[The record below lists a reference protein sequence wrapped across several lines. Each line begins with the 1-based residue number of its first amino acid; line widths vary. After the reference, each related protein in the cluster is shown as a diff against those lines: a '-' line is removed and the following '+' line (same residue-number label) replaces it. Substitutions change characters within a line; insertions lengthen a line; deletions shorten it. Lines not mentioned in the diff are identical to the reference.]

1 MSSQRFPHSGTR
13 PSSTPSASPK
23 RPASSVCCCFI
34 TTRRALTIRSMRS
47 LRPTAA
53 TPSRSKPPRRAASSI
68 LAESQVD
75 AVVVG
80 AGPNG
85 LAAAIVLAAA
95 GKSVRVLEAES
106 TIGGGTRSEA
116 LTLPGYVHDVCSSV
130 LPLAHAP
137 PFYPPLPLAD
147 YGLTYDRPPIPLAHP
162 LDDGSAGVLD
172 RSVAVTASGLGRDGA
187 AYRRLMDPIV
197 RHAELLTRQFLGPP
211 RPSAHL
217 VTLARF
223 GIPALRSAAAL
234 GAGRFRSPQAR
245 ALFVGLGAHSML
257 SLRRPATAS
266 FGLVLAAAGHAY
278 GWPFAHGG
286 SQRVADGLAALLR
299 ARGGTIAVD
308 SRVASMQQV
317 SSSRVVLF
325 DLTPRQ
331 VLLIASGQ
339 WPDDFNRQLQ
349 RFRYGPGVFKVDW
362 ALDGPIPWR
371 AQACRQ
377 AGTVHV
383 GGALDEVVAAEGAV
397 AAGGR
402 AERPFVI
409 LAQPTVAD
417 PTRAP
422 AGKHVGWAYCHVP
435 NGSTVD
441 MRERIEA
448 QVERFAPGFTSRI
461 LARHVMGPA
470 DIERHNAN
478 NVGGDING
486 GIADLRQLFIPPTR
500 RLYATPN
507 PQLYL
512 CSSSTPPGGG
522 VHGVCG
528 YYAARPAP
536 RPGP

>member
-1 MSSQRFPHSGTR
+1 MFPSPSGGGQ
-13 PSSTPSASPK
+13 
-23 RPASSVCCCFI
+23 
-34 TTRRALTIRSMRS
+34 
-47 LRPTAA
+47 AA
-53 TPSRSKPPRRAASSI
+53 GP
-68 LAESQVD
+68 VD
-75 AVVVG
+75 AVIVG

-106 TIGGGTRSEA
+106 TIGGGTRSQA
-116 LTLPGYVHDVCSSV
+116 LTLPGFIHDVCSSV
-130 LPLAHAP
+130 LPLAHAS
-137 PFYPPLPLAD
+137 PFFRTLPLAE
-147 YGLTYDRPPIPLAHP
+147 YGLTYDHPPIPLAHP

-172 RSVAVTASGLGRDGA
+172 RSLAVTASGLGRDGA
-187 AYRRLMDPIV
+187 AYRHLMEPIE
-197 RHAELLTRQFLGPP
+197 RHAALLTRQFLGPP

-234 GAGRFRSPQAR
+234 AASRFRTEQAR

-286 SQRVADGLAALLR
+286 SRRVADALAALLR
-299 ARGGTIAVD
+299 ARGGTVVVD

-317 SSSRVVLF
+317 SSRRVVLF

-331 VLLIASGQ
+331 VLPIASSQ
-339 WPDDFNRQLQ
+339 WPDGFSRQLQ

-371 AQACRQ
+371 APACRQ

-383 GGALDEVVAAEGAV
+383 GGAFDEVVAAEDAV
-397 AAGGR
+397 AEGGV

-461 LARHVMGPA
+461 LARQVMGPA

-486 GIADLRQLFIPPTR
+486 GIADLRQLFIRPTS
-500 RLYATPN
+500 RLYTTPN
-507 PQLYL
+507 RQLYL

-522 VHGVCG
+522 VHGMCG
-528 YYAARPAP
+528 YYAARAAL
-536 RPGP
+536 RRARWS

>member
-1 MSSQRFPHSGTR
+1 
-13 PSSTPSASPK
+13 
-23 RPASSVCCCFI
+23 
-34 TTRRALTIRSMRS
+34 
-47 LRPTAA
+47 
-53 TPSRSKPPRRAASSI
+53 
-68 LAESQVD
+68 LAESPQIFPSSSGGGQGGGRVD
-75 AVVVG
+75 AIVVG

-85 LAAAIVLAAA
+85 LAAAIVLATA
-95 GKSVRVLEAES
+95 GKSVRVLEAET

-116 LTLPGYVHDVCSSV
+116 LTLPGFIHDICSSV
-130 LPLAHAP
+130 LPLAQAS
-137 PFYPPLPLAD
+137 PFFRTLPLAE
-147 YGLTYDRPPIPLAHP
+147 YGLTYDHPPIPLAHP
-162 LDDGSAGVLD
+162 LDDGSAAVLD
-172 RSVAVTASGLGRDGA
+172 RSLGVTASGLGRDGA
-187 AYRRLMDPIV
+187 AYQRLMEPIV
-197 RHAELLTRQFLGPP
+197 RQAELLTRQFLGPP
-211 RPSAHL
+211 RPSRHL

-234 GAGRFRSPQAR
+234 AAGRFRSAQAR

-286 SQRVADGLAALLR
+286 SQRVADSLAALLR
-299 ARGGTIAVD
+299 ARGGTIAPD
-308 SRVASMQQV
+308 SRVGSMAQV
-317 SSSRVVLF
+317 AESRVVLF
-325 DLTPRQ
+325 DLTPHQ
-331 VLLIASGQ
+331 VLPIASGQ
-339 WPDDFNRQLQ
+339 WPDGFNRQLQ

-383 GGALDEVVAAEGAV
+383 GGGFDEVVAAEDAV
-397 AAGGR
+397 AAGEV
-402 AERPFVI
+402 AEQPFVI

-486 GIADLRQLFIPPTR
+486 GIADLRQLFIRPTP

-507 PQLYL
+507 RQLYL
-512 CSSSTPPGGG
+512 CSASTPPGGG
-522 VHGVCG
+522 VHGMCG
-528 YYAARPAP
+528 FYAARTAL
-536 RPGP
+536 RRARWS

>member
-1 MSSQRFPHSGTR
+1 MFPSPSGGGQ
-13 PSSTPSASPK
+13 
-23 RPASSVCCCFI
+23 
-34 TTRRALTIRSMRS
+34 
-47 LRPTAA
+47 AA
-53 TPSRSKPPRRAASSI
+53 GP
-68 LAESQVD
+68 VD
-75 AVVVG
+75 AVIVG

-85 LAAAIVLAAA
+85 LAAAIVLAGA
-95 GKSVRVLEAES
+95 GKSVRLLEAES
-106 TIGGGTRSEA
+106 TIGGGTRSQA
-116 LTLPGYVHDVCSSV
+116 LTLPGFIHDVCSSV
-130 LPLAHAP
+130 LPLAHAS
-137 PFYPPLPLAD
+137 PFFRTLPLAE
-147 YGLTYDRPPIPLAHP
+147 YGLTYDHPPIPLAHP

-172 RSVAVTASGLGRDGA
+172 RSLAVTASGLGRDGA
-187 AYRRLMDPIV
+187 AYRHLMEPIE
-197 RHAELLTRQFLGPP
+197 RHAALLTRQFLGPP

-234 GAGRFRSPQAR
+234 AASRFRTEQAR

-286 SQRVADGLAALLR
+286 SRRVADALAALLR
-299 ARGGTIAVD
+299 ALGGTIALDV
-308 SRVASMQQV
+308 RVASMPQL
-317 SSSRVVLF
+317 SSRRVVLF

-331 VLLIASGQ
+331 VLPIASSQ
-339 WPDDFNRQLQ
+339 WPDGFSRQLQ

-371 AQACRQ
+371 APACRQ

-383 GGALDEVVAAEGAV
+383 GGAFDEVVAAEDAV
-397 AAGGR
+397 AEGGV

-441 MRERIEA
+441 MRGRIEA

-461 LARHVMGPA
+461 LARQVMGPA

-486 GIADLRQLFIPPTR
+486 GIADLRQLFIRPTS

-507 PQLYL
+507 RQLYL

-522 VHGVCG
+522 VHGMCG
-528 YYAARPAP
+528 YYAARAAL
-536 RPGP
+536 RRARWS

>member
-1 MSSQRFPHSGTR
+1 MADTPIPSPSGGGQGGG
-13 PSSTPSASPK
+13 
-23 RPASSVCCCFI
+23 
-34 TTRRALTIRSMRS
+34 L
-47 LRPTAA
+47 
-53 TPSRSKPPRRAASSI
+53 
-68 LAESQVD
+68 D
-75 AVVVG
+75 AFVVG

-85 LAAAIVLAAA
+85 LAAAIVLVGA

-116 LTLPGYVHDVCSSV
+116 LTLPGFIHDICSSV
-130 LPLAHAP
+130 LPLALAS
-137 PFYPPLPLAD
+137 PFFRTLPLSD
-147 YGLTYDRPPIPLAHP
+147 HGLTYDHPPIPLAHP
-162 LDDGSAGVLD
+162 LDDGSAAVLD
-172 RSVAVTASGLGRDGA
+172 RSVDVTASGLGGDGA
-187 AYRRLMDPIV
+187 AYRRLMGPTV
-197 RHAELLTRQFLGPP
+197 RHADLLTGQFLGPP

-217 VTLARF
+217 VTIARF
-223 GIPALRSAAAL
+223 GIPALRSAAVLA
-234 GAGRFRSPQAR
+234 ASRFRTAQAR

-278 GWPFAHGG
+278 GWPFARGG
-286 SQRVADGLAALLR
+286 SQRVADALAAVLR
-299 ARGGTIAVD
+299 ARGGTIATD
-308 SRVASMQQV
+308 SRVGRMAQV
-317 SSSRVVLF
+317 SDGRVVLF

-331 VLLIASGQ
+331 ILPIASDQ
-339 WPDDFNRQLQ
+339 WREGFSRQLQ

-383 GGALDEVVAAEGAV
+383 GGDFDEVVAAEDTV
-397 AAGGR
+397 AEGQV

-435 NGSTVD
+435 NGSTID
-441 MRERIEA
+441 MHERIEA

-461 LARHVMGPA
+461 LARHVMSPA

-486 GIADLRQLFIPPTR
+486 GISDLRQLFIRPTA
-500 RLYATPN
+500 RLYRTPN

-522 VHGVCG
+522 VHGMCG
-528 YYAARPAP
+528 YFAARTAL
-536 RPGP
+536 RRARW

>member
-1 MSSQRFPHSGTR
+1 MGP
-13 PSSTPSASPK
+13 
-23 RPASSVCCCFI
+23 
-34 TTRRALTIRSMRS
+34 
-47 LRPTAA
+47 
-53 TPSRSKPPRRAASSI
+53 
-68 LAESQVD
+68 VD
-75 AVVVG
+75 AVIVG
-80 AGPNG
+80 GGPNG
-85 LAAAIVLAAA
+85 LAAAIVLATA
-95 GKSVRVLEAES
+95 GKSVRVLEAEA
-106 TIGGGTRSEA
+106 TIGGGTRSQA
-116 LTLPGYVHDVCSSV
+116 LTLPGFIHDVCSSV
-130 LPLAHAP
+130 LPLAHAS
-137 PFYPPLPLAD
+137 PFFRTLPLAE
-147 YGLTYDRPPIPLAHP
+147 YGLTYDHPPIPLAHP
-162 LDDGSAGVLD
+162 LDDGSVGVLD
-172 RSVAVTASGLGRDGA
+172 RSVAVTASRFGPDGA
-187 AYRRLMDPIV
+187 AYRGLMEPIV

-234 GAGRFRSPQAR
+234 AAGRFQGPQAR
-245 ALFVGLGAHSML
+245 ALFAGLGAHSML

-286 SQRVADGLAALLR
+286 SQRVADALAAVLR
-299 ARGGTIAVD
+299 ARGGTIALNV
-308 SRVASMQQV
+308 RVASMPQL

-331 VLLIASGQ
+331 VLPIASSQ
-339 WPDDFNRQLQ
+339 WPDGFSRQLQ

-371 AQACRQ
+371 APACRQ
-377 AGTVHV
+377 AGT
-383 GGALDEVVAAEGAV
+383 
-397 AAGGR
+397 
-402 AERPFVI
+402 VI

-461 LARHVMGPA
+461 LARQVMGPA

-486 GIADLRQLFIPPTR
+486 GIADLRQLFIRPTS
-500 RLYATPN
+500 RLYTTPN
-507 PQLYL
+507 RQLYL

-522 VHGVCG
+522 VHGMCG
-528 YYAARPAP
+528 YYAARSAL
-536 RPGP
+536 RRARWS

>member
-1 MSSQRFPHSGTR
+1 MFPSPSGGGQ
-13 PSSTPSASPK
+13 
-23 RPASSVCCCFI
+23 
-34 TTRRALTIRSMRS
+34 
-47 LRPTAA
+47 AA
-53 TPSRSKPPRRAASSI
+53 GP
-68 LAESQVD
+68 VD
-75 AVVVG
+75 AVIVG

-85 LAAAIVLAAA
+85 LAAAIVLAGA
-95 GKSVRVLEAES
+95 GKSVRLLEAES
-106 TIGGGTRSEA
+106 TIGGGTRSQA
-116 LTLPGYVHDVCSSV
+116 LTLPGFIHDVCSSV
-130 LPLAHAP
+130 LPLAHAS
-137 PFYPPLPLAD
+137 PFFRTLPLAE
-147 YGLTYDRPPIPLAHP
+147 YGLTYDHPPIPLAHP

-172 RSVAVTASGLGRDGA
+172 RSLAVTASGLGRDGA
-187 AYRRLMDPIV
+187 AYRHLMEPIE
-197 RHAELLTRQFLGPP
+197 RHAALLTRQFLGPP

-234 GAGRFRSPQAR
+234 AASRFRTEQAR

-286 SQRVADGLAALLR
+286 SRRVADALAALLR
-299 ARGGTIAVD
+299 ARGGTVVVD

-317 SSSRVVLF
+317 SSRRVVLF

-331 VLLIASGQ
+331 VLPIASSQ
-339 WPDDFNRQLQ
+339 WPDGFSRQLQ

-371 AQACRQ
+371 APACRQ

-383 GGALDEVVAAEGAV
+383 GGAFDEVVAAEDAV
-397 AAGGR
+397 AEGGV

-461 LARHVMGPA
+461 LARQVMGPA

-486 GIADLRQLFIPPTR
+486 GIADLRQLFIRPTS

-507 PQLYL
+507 RQLYL

-522 VHGVCG
+522 VHGMCG
-528 YYAARPAP
+528 YYAARSAL
-536 RPGP
+536 RRARWS

>member
-1 MSSQRFPHSGTR
+1 MFPSPSGGGQ
-13 PSSTPSASPK
+13 
-23 RPASSVCCCFI
+23 
-34 TTRRALTIRSMRS
+34 
-47 LRPTAA
+47 AA
-53 TPSRSKPPRRAASSI
+53 GP
-68 LAESQVD
+68 VD
-75 AVVVG
+75 AVIVG

-85 LAAAIVLAAA
+85 LAAAIVLAGA
-95 GKSVRVLEAES
+95 GKSVRLLEAES
-106 TIGGGTRSEA
+106 TIGGGTRSQA
-116 LTLPGYVHDVCSSV
+116 LTLPGFIHDVCSSV
-130 LPLAHAP
+130 LPLAHAS
-137 PFYPPLPLAD
+137 PFFRTLPLAE
-147 YGLTYDRPPIPLAHP
+147 YGLTYDHPPIPLAHP

-172 RSVAVTASGLGRDGA
+172 RSLAVTASGLGRDGA
-187 AYRRLMDPIV
+187 AYRHLMEPIE
-197 RHAELLTRQFLGPP
+197 RHAALLTRQFLGPP

-234 GAGRFRSPQAR
+234 AASRFRTEQAR

-286 SQRVADGLAALLR
+286 SRRVADALAALLR
-299 ARGGTIAVD
+299 ARGGTVVVD

-317 SSSRVVLF
+317 SSRRVVLF

-331 VLLIASGQ
+331 VLPIASSQ
-339 WPDDFNRQLQ
+339 WPDGFSRQLQ

-371 AQACRQ
+371 APACRQ

-383 GGALDEVVAAEGAV
+383 GGAFDEVVAAEDAV
-397 AAGGR
+397 AEGGV

-461 LARHVMGPA
+461 LARQVMGPA

-486 GIADLRQLFIPPTR
+486 GIADLRQLFIRPTS

-507 PQLYL
+507 RQLYL

-522 VHGVCG
+522 VHGMCG
-528 YYAARPAP
+528 YYAARAAL
-536 RPGP
+536 RRARWS

>member
-1 MSSQRFPHSGTR
+1 MFPSPSGGGQGGGR
-13 PSSTPSASPK
+13 
-23 RPASSVCCCFI
+23 
-34 TTRRALTIRSMRS
+34 
-47 LRPTAA
+47 
-53 TPSRSKPPRRAASSI
+53 
-68 LAESQVD
+68 VD

-85 LAAAIVLAAA
+85 LAAAIVLTGA
-95 GKSVRVLEAES
+95 GKSVQVLEAES
-106 TIGGGTRSEA
+106 IIGGGARSDA
-116 LTLPGYVHDVCSSV
+116 LTLPGFVHDICSSV
-130 LPLAHAP
+130 LPLAHAS
-137 PFYPPLPLAD
+137 PFFRTLPLSE
-147 YGLTYDRPPIPLAHP
+147 YGLTYDHPEVPLAHP
-162 LDDGSAGVLD
+162 LDNGSAAVLD
-172 RSVAVTASGLGRDGA
+172 RSVDVTASGLGEDGA
-187 AYRRLMDPIV
+187 AYRRLMEPIV
-197 RHAELLTRQFLGPP
+197 RHADLLTRQFLGPP
-211 RPSAHL
+211 RPSVHL
-217 VTLARF
+217 ATLARF

-234 GAGRFRSPQAR
+234 AAGRFRTPHAR
-245 ALFVGLGAHSML
+245 ALFAGLGAHSML

-286 SQRVADGLAALLR
+286 SQRVADALAEMLR
-299 ARGGTIAVD
+299 SRGGTIATD
-308 SRVASMQQV
+308 RRVGGMEQV
-317 SSSRVVLF
+317 SGGRVVLF

-331 VLLIASGQ
+331 VLPIASGQ
-339 WPDDFNRQLQ
+339 WPDGFSRQLQ

-371 AQACRQ
+371 ADACRR

-383 GGALDEVVAAEGAV
+383 GGAFDEVVAAEDAV
-397 AAGGR
+397 AAGQV

-409 LAQPTVAD
+409 LAQPSVAD

-422 AGKHVGWAYCHVP
+422 DGKHVGWAYCHVP

-461 LARHVMGPA
+461 LARHVMGPV

-486 GIADLRQLFIPPTR
+486 GIADLRQLFIRPTP

-507 PQLYL
+507 RQLYF
-512 CSSSTPPGGG
+512 CSASTPPGGG
-522 VHGVCG
+522 VHGMCG
-528 YYAARPAP
+528 YFAARKALQ
-536 RPGP
+536 RARWS

>member
-1 MSSQRFPHSGTR
+1 MFPSPSGEGQGGGR
-13 PSSTPSASPK
+13 
-23 RPASSVCCCFI
+23 
-34 TTRRALTIRSMRS
+34 
-47 LRPTAA
+47 
-53 TPSRSKPPRRAASSI
+53 
-68 LAESQVD
+68 VD
-75 AVVVG
+75 AIIVG

-95 GKSVRVLEAES
+95 GKSVRMLEAES
-106 TIGGGTRSEA
+106 RIGGGTRSQA
-116 LTLPGYVHDVCSSV
+116 LTLPGFIHDVCSSV
-130 LPLAHAP
+130 LPLAHAS
-137 PFYPPLPLAD
+137 PFFRTLPLAE
-147 YGLTYDRPPIPLAHP
+147 YGLTYDHPPIPLAHP
-162 LDDGSAGVLD
+162 LDDGSAAVLD
-172 RSVAVTASGLGRDGA
+172 RSVAVTASGLDRDGP
-187 AYRRLMDPIV
+187 AYRHLMEPIV

-223 GIPALRSAAAL
+223 GFPALRSAAAL
-234 GAGRFRSPQAR
+234 AAGRFRSPQGR

-278 GWPFAHGG
+278 GWPFARGG
-286 SQRVADGLAALLR
+286 SQRVADALASLLR
-299 ARGGTIAVD
+299 ARGGTIALD
-308 SRVASMQQV
+308 SRVASMQHV
-317 SSSRVVLF
+317 SSGRVVVF

-331 VLLIASGQ
+331 ILPIASAQ
-339 WPDDFNRQLQ
+339 WPDSFNRQLQ

-371 AQACRQ
+371 APACRQ

-383 GGALDEVVAAEGAV
+383 GGAFDEVVAAEEAV
-397 AAGGR
+397 AAGQV
-402 AERPFVI
+402 AEQPFVI

-461 LARHVMGPA
+461 LARHVTGPA

-486 GIADLRQLFIPPTR
+486 GIADLRQLFIRPTP

-507 PQLYL
+507 RQLYL

-522 VHGVCG
+522 VHGMCG
-528 YYAARPAP
+528 FYAARKAL
-536 RPGP
+536 RRARWS

>member
-1 MSSQRFPHSGTR
+1 MFPSPSGEGQGGG
-13 PSSTPSASPK
+13 S
-23 RPASSVCCCFI
+23 
-34 TTRRALTIRSMRS
+34 
-47 LRPTAA
+47 
-53 TPSRSKPPRRAASSI
+53 
-68 LAESQVD
+68 VD
-75 AVVVG
+75 AIVVG

-85 LAAAIVLAAA
+85 LAAAIVLTAA

-116 LTLPGYVHDVCSSV
+116 LTLPGFIHDVCSSV
-130 LPLAHAP
+130 LPLANAS
-137 PFYPPLPLAD
+137 PFFRTLPLAE
-147 YGLTYDRPPIPLAHP
+147 YGLTYDHPPIPLAHP

-172 RSVAVTASGLGRDGA
+172 RSVGVTASGLGRDGT
-187 AYRRLMDPIV
+187 AYRGLMDPIV
-197 RHAELLTRQFLGPP
+197 RQAELLTRQFLGPP

-234 GAGRFRSPQAR
+234 AAGRFQGPQAR

-266 FGLVLAAAGHAY
+266 FGLVLAAAGHAF
-278 GWPFAHGG
+278 GWPFARGG
-286 SQRVADGLAALLR
+286 SQRVADALAAVLR
-299 ARGGTIAVD
+299 AHGGTIAIG
-308 SRVASMQQV
+308 SRVASMHQV

-331 VLLIASGQ
+331 ILPIASGR
-339 WPDDFNRQLQ
+339 WTDGFNRQLQ
-349 RFRYGPGVFKVDW
+349 RFRYGPGIFKVDW

-371 AQACRQ
+371 APACRQ

-383 GGALDEVVAAEGAV
+383 GGAFDEVVAAEDAV
-397 AAGGR
+397 AAGGV

-409 LAQPTVAD
+409 LAQPSVAD
-417 PTRAP
+417 STRAP

-478 NVGGDING
+478 QVGGDING
-486 GIADLRQLFIPPTR
+486 GIADLRQLFIRPTR
-500 RLYATPN
+500 RLYATPDR
-507 PQLYL
+507 QLYL

-522 VHGVCG
+522 VHGMCG
-528 YYAARPAP
+528 YYAARKAL
-536 RPGP
+536 RRARWS

>member
-1 MSSQRFPHSGTR
+1 MADG
-13 PSSTPSASPK
+13 
-23 RPASSVCCCFI
+23 
-34 TTRRALTIRSMRS
+34 
-47 LRPTAA
+47 
-53 TPSRSKPPRRAASSI
+53 
-68 LAESQVD
+68 QVD
-75 AVVVG
+75 AVIVG
-80 AGPNG
+80 GGPNG
-85 LAAAIVLAAA
+85 LAASIVLATA

-106 TIGGGTRSEA
+106 TIGGGTRSQA
-116 LTLPGYVHDVCSSV
+116 LTLPGFIHDVCSSV
-130 LPLAHAP
+130 LPLAHAS
-137 PFYPPLPLAD
+137 PFFRTLPLAE
-147 YGLTYDRPPIPLAHP
+147 YGLTYDHPPIPLAHP
-162 LDDGSAGVLD
+162 LDDGSAGALH
-172 RSVAVTASGLGRDGA
+172 RSVAVTASGLGPDGA
-187 AYRRLMDPIV
+187 AYRHLMEPIE
-197 RHAELLTRQFLGPP
+197 RHAALLTRQFLGPP

-234 GAGRFRSPQAR
+234 AASRFRTEQAR

-286 SQRVADGLAALLR
+286 SRRVADALAALLR
-299 ARGGTIAVD
+299 ARGGTVVVD

-317 SSSRVVLF
+317 SSRRVVLF

-331 VLLIASGQ
+331 ILPIASSQ
-339 WPDDFNRQLQ
+339 WPDGFSRQLQ

-371 AQACRQ
+371 APACRQ

-383 GGALDEVVAAEGAV
+383 GGAFDEVVAAEDAV
-397 AAGGR
+397 AEGGV

-461 LARHVMGPA
+461 LARQVMGPA

-486 GIADLRQLFIPPTR
+486 GIADLRQLFIRPTS

-507 PQLYL
+507 RQLYL

-522 VHGVCG
+522 VHGMCG
-528 YYAARPAP
+528 YYAARAAL
-536 RPGP
+536 RRARWS

>member
-1 MSSQRFPHSGTR
+1 MFPSPSGR
-13 PSSTPSASPK
+13 GQGGG
-23 RPASSVCCCFI
+23 R
-34 TTRRALTIRSMRS
+34 
-47 LRPTAA
+47 
-53 TPSRSKPPRRAASSI
+53 
-68 LAESQVD
+68 VD
-75 AVVVG
+75 AIIVG

-95 GKSVRVLEAES
+95 GKSVRMLEAES
-106 TIGGGTRSEA
+106 SIGGGTRSQA
-116 LTLPGYVHDVCSSV
+116 LTLPGFIHDICSSV
-130 LPLAHAP
+130 LPLARAS
-137 PFYPPLPLAD
+137 PFFRTLPLAE
-147 YGLTYDRPPIPLAHP
+147 YGLTYEHPPIPLAHP
-162 LDDGSAGVLD
+162 LDDGSAAVLD
-172 RSVAVTASGLGRDGA
+172 RSVAVTASGLDRDGA
-187 AYRRLMDPIV
+187 AYRRLMEPIV

-223 GIPALRSAAAL
+223 GFPALRSAAAL
-234 GAGRFRSPQAR
+234 AAGRFRSPQGR

-278 GWPFAHGG
+278 GWPFARGG
-286 SQRVADGLAALLR
+286 SQRVADALANLLR

-317 SSSRVVLF
+317 SSGRVVVF

-331 VLLIASGQ
+331 ILPIASGQ
-339 WPDDFNRQLQ
+339 WPDSFNRQLQ

-371 AQACRQ
+371 AAACRQ

-383 GGALDEVVAAEGAV
+383 GGAFDEVVAAEEAV
-397 AAGGR
+397 AAGQV
-402 AERPFVI
+402 AEQPFVI

-417 PTRAP
+417 PTRSP

-461 LARHVMGPA
+461 LARHVTGPA

-486 GIADLRQLFIPPTR
+486 GIADLRQLFIRPTP

-507 PQLYL
+507 RQLYL

-522 VHGVCG
+522 VHGMCG
-528 YYAARPAP
+528 YYAARTSLRRA
-536 RPGP
+536 RWS

>member
-1 MSSQRFPHSGTR
+1 
-13 PSSTPSASPK
+13 
-23 RPASSVCCCFI
+23 
-34 TTRRALTIRSMRS
+34 
-47 LRPTAA
+47 
-53 TPSRSKPPRRAASSI
+53 
-68 LAESQVD
+68 LAESPGIFPSPSGGGQGGGRVD
-75 AVVVG
+75 AIVVG

-85 LAAAIVLAAA
+85 LAAAIALATA
-95 GKSVRVLEAES
+95 GKSVAVLEAES

-116 LTLPGYVHDVCSSV
+116 LTLPGFIHDTCSSV
-130 LPLAHAP
+130 LPLAP
-137 PFYPPLPLAD
+137 PSPFFRTLPLSQH
-147 YGLTYDRPPIPLAHP
+147 GLTYDHPAIPLAHP
-162 LDDGSAGVLD
+162 LDDGSAAVLD
-172 RSVAVTASGLGRDGA
+172 RSVAVTASGLGRDA
-187 AYRRLMDPIV
+187 TAYRRLMDPIV
-197 RHAELLTRQFLGPP
+197 RHADLLTSQFLGPP

-234 GAGRFRSPQAR
+234 AASRFRTGEAR
-245 ALFVGLGAHSML
+245 ALFVGLAAHSML

-266 FGLVLAAAGHAY
+266 FGLVLACAGHAY

-286 SQRVADGLAALLR
+286 SQRVADALAAVLQ
-299 ARGGTIAVD
+299 ARGGTIATD
-308 SRVASMQQV
+308 SKVGGMQQV
-317 SSSRVVLF
+317 SRGRVVLF

-331 VLLIASGQ
+331 ILPIASGQ
-339 WPDDFNRQLQ
+339 WPDGFSRQLQ
-349 RFRYGPGVFKVDW
+349 RFRYGPGVYKVDW

-371 AQACRQ
+371 ADACRR

-383 GGALDEVVAAEGAV
+383 GGSFDEVVAAEDAV
-397 AAGGR
+397 AAGEV

-422 AGKHVGWAYCHVP
+422 GGKHVGWAYCHVP

-461 LARHVMGPA
+461 LARYVMSPA
-470 DIERHNAN
+470 EIERRNAN
-478 NVGGDING
+478 YVGGDING
-486 GIADLRQLFIPPTR
+486 GIADLRQLFIRPTP

-507 PQLYL
+507 RQLYL

-522 VHGVCG
+522 VHGMCG
-528 YYAARPAP
+528 YYGGRTALRRARWS
-536 RPGP
+536 

>member
-1 MSSQRFPHSGTR
+1 
-13 PSSTPSASPK
+13 
-23 RPASSVCCCFI
+23 
-34 TTRRALTIRSMRS
+34 
-47 LRPTAA
+47 
-53 TPSRSKPPRRAASSI
+53 
-68 LAESQVD
+68 VD

-80 AGPNG
+80 SGPNG

-95 GKSVRVLEAES
+95 GRSVAVLEAEP

-116 LTLPGYVHDVCSSV
+116 LTLPGFIHDTCSSV
-130 LPLAHAP
+130 LPLAP
-137 PFYPPLPLAD
+137 PSPFLRTLPLAEQ
-147 YGLTYDRPPIPLAHP
+147 GLTYDHPAIPLAHP
-162 LDDGSAGVLD
+162 LDDGSVAVLD
-172 RSVAVTASGLGRDGA
+172 RSVAVTASGLGRDRF
-187 AYRRLMDPIV
+187 AYQRLMDPIV
-197 RHAELLTRQFLGPP
+197 RQADFLTSQFLGPL

-234 GAGRFRSPQAR
+234 AGSRFRTAEAR
-245 ALFVGLGAHSML
+245 ALFVGMAAHSML

-266 FGLVLAAAGHAY
+266 FGLVLASAGHAY

-286 SQRVADGLAALLR
+286 SQRVADALAAVFR
-299 ARGGTIAVD
+299 ARGGTIATN
-308 SRVASMQQV
+308 SRVAGMDQV
-317 SSSRVVLF
+317 SQGRVVLF
-325 DLTPRQ
+325 DLTPAQ
-331 VLLIASGQ
+331 VLPIASGQ
-339 WPDDFNRQLQ
+339 WPDGFTRELQ

-371 AQACRQ
+371 ADACRR

-383 GGALDEVVAAEGAV
+383 GGSFDEVVAAEDAV
-397 AAGGR
+397 AAGQA

-441 MRERIEA
+441 MRARIEA

-461 LARHVMGPA
+461 LARHVMSPA

-478 NVGGDING
+478 YIGGDING
-486 GIADLRQLFIPPTR
+486 GSADLRQLFLRPTR
-500 RLYATPN
+500 RLYGTPN
-507 PQLYL
+507 RQLYL

-522 VHGVCG
+522 VHGMCG
-528 YYAARPAP
+528 YYAARSAL
-536 RPGP
+536 RRARWS

>member
-1 MSSQRFPHSGTR
+1 MFPSPSGR
-13 PSSTPSASPK
+13 GQGGG
-23 RPASSVCCCFI
+23 R
-34 TTRRALTIRSMRS
+34 
-47 LRPTAA
+47 
-53 TPSRSKPPRRAASSI
+53 
-68 LAESQVD
+68 VD
-75 AVVVG
+75 AIIVG

-95 GKSVRVLEAES
+95 GKSVRMLEAES
-106 TIGGGTRSEA
+106 SIGGGTRSQA
-116 LTLPGYVHDVCSSV
+116 LTLPGFIHDICSSV
-130 LPLAHAP
+130 LPLARAS
-137 PFYPPLPLAD
+137 PFFRTLPLAE
-147 YGLTYDRPPIPLAHP
+147 YGLTYEHPPIPLAHP
-162 LDDGSAGVLD
+162 LDDGSAAVLD
-172 RSVAVTASGLGRDGA
+172 RSVAVTASGLDRDGA
-187 AYRRLMDPIV
+187 AYRRLMEPIV

-223 GIPALRSAAAL
+223 GFPALRSAAAL
-234 GAGRFRSPQAR
+234 AAGRFRSPQGR

-278 GWPFAHGG
+278 GWPFARGG
-286 SQRVADGLAALLR
+286 SQRVADALANLLR
-299 ARGGTIAVD
+299 ARGGTIALD
-308 SRVASMQQV
+308 SRVGSMQQV
-317 SSSRVVLF
+317 STGRVVVF

-331 VLLIASGQ
+331 ILPIASAQ
-339 WPDDFNRQLQ
+339 WPDGFNRQLQ

-371 AQACRQ
+371 AAACRQ

-383 GGALDEVVAAEGAV
+383 GGAFDEVVAAEEAV
-397 AAGGR
+397 AAGQV
-402 AERPFVI
+402 AEQPFVI

-417 PTRAP
+417 PTRSP

-448 QVERFAPGFTSRI
+448 QVERFAPGFTSHI
-461 LARHVMGPA
+461 LARHVTGPA

-486 GIADLRQLFIPPTR
+486 GIADLRQLFIRPTP

-507 PQLYL
+507 RQLYL

-522 VHGVCG
+522 VHGMCG
-528 YYAARPAP
+528 YYAARTSLRRA
-536 RPGP
+536 RWS